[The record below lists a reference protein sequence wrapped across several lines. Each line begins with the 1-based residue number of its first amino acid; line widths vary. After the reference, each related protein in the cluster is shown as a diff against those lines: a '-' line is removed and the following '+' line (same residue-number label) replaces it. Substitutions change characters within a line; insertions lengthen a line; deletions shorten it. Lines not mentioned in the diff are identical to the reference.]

1 MTDLHAKPIIPEKF
15 WIVEKGGAKF
25 ATLRKSEDNHFVM
38 SNELGIKVYETKEKL
53 TMEFGKDFFV
63 AKIIKEADNAEPN

>member
-15 WIVEKGGAKF
+15 WIVEKDGTKF

-38 SNELGIKVYETKEKL
+38 SNELGIKVY
-53 TMEFGKDFFV
+53 
-63 AKIIKEADNAEPN
+63 